1 MLESDTSNMPNE
13 SLLSTKTC
21 ARPFA
26 KIILFFLSILWLS
39 GCAYYQS
46 FFPEDKQGAPN
57 SANIIKIEKRPELT
71 SSAIGNPQQ
80 YVIFGKTYTVLNTSK
95 GYSIEG
101 KPTFYQEH
109 FQGKTT
115 NSGRVYNMYVP
126 SASSNTLPLPSYAK
140 LTNLKNKKSII
151 VVVNDRGPFHGTA
164 VTRISYAA
172 RVLLDIPPN
181 KEEVPNISLTTIAPY
196 TLLPENSM
204 SLSDHNK
211 YYVQLV
217 TFNGRQKAERA
228 QKIIEIVTNQ
238 SPLSIRKLKDDP
250 DGKSYGLF
258 LGPYETRQKADAI
271 AYDIKKNYAFKPK
284 VMQ

>member
-1 MLESDTSNMPNE
+1 MPDAPVL
-13 SLLSTKTC
+13 SYKIPFSFVARIFLLLLS
-21 ARPFA
+21 A
-26 KIILFFLSILWLS
+26 IWLS

-46 FFPEDKQGAPN
+46 FFPENKPDIPN
-57 SANIIKIEKRPELT
+57 SANIIKIESRPKLT
-71 SSAIGNPQQ
+71 PSAIGNPYQ

-101 KPTFYQEH
+101 KPTFYQKH

-115 NSGRVYNMYVP
+115 NSGRIYNMYIP

-164 VTRISYAA
+164 VTRMSYAA
-172 RVLLDIPPN
+172 RTLLDISPN
-181 KEEVPNISLTTIAPY
+181 KEEAPNVSLTTIAPY
-196 TLLPENSM
+196 TLLPEDSM

-211 YYVQLV
+211 YYVLLV
-217 TFNGRQKAERA
+217 TFSGKEKAERA
-228 QKIIEIVTNQ
+228 QKIIELVTNK

-250 DGKSYGLF
+250 EGKSYGLF
-258 LGPYETRQKADAI
+258 LGPYETRQKANAI
-271 AYDIKKNYAFKPK
+271 AYDIKKNYAFKAK
-284 VMQ
+284 VTQ